1 MFESLHLK
9 YINFVKAHCKMLTD
23 AVILSINTPSDPPPP
38 KKKKHGIK
46 KYKEQINNERKKRGI
61 GMSLNLRQPAIC

>member
-9 YINFVKAHCKMLTD
+9 YINFVKVHCKMLTD

-38 KKKKHGIK
+38 KKKHGIK